1 MKKIVFTLAALT
13 VFTGCGATIGL
24 KPLTF
29 NPQIPTELA
38 NNWRVVEVAASST
51 PWRLASGT
59 YSVAMF
65 EQNQTWQAP
74 ATTTVS
80 VSYPYLTTSTPGAI
94 AFSTFTRDLIAK
106 EVAAFL
112 TDAPTTTDEIWSDAG
127 SDLAVSGEITA
138 NRPNLITLNL
148 AFSVYYA
155 GAAHPNTYFR
165 TINYDLTKHKNLTTA
180 DFFNNELAALSTLQ
194 KLIIPEIV
202 ANFNQELGDNEASY
216 IKANDE
222 WLVTGT
228 AASSTNYTHS
238 WLGPEGLTVRFE
250 PYQVAPYSFG
260 PPMVTVPTGQHEVKV
275 RLTQVKDGK
284 PQTLDL
290 TVAEAIGQ
298 LEKDPSWANLFK
310 SNQVAGAGV
319 NPAKPTGN
327 VATTLRG
334 ISSADYRKIRDQVI
348 RGN

>member
-1 MKKIVFTLAALT
+1 MKKIVFTLAAL
-13 VFTGCGATIGL
+13 VIFTGCGTTIDS

-38 NNWRVVEVAASST
+38 NNWRVVEVTTSST

-59 YSVAMF
+59 YSVVMF
-65 EQNQTWQAP
+65 EQDQTWQAP
-74 ATTTVS
+74 ATNTIN
-80 VSYPYLTTSTPGAI
+80 VSYPYLATSTPGAI
-94 AFSTFTRDLIAK
+94 TFNTFTRDLVAT

-112 TDAPTTTDEIWSDAG
+112 ADAPTTTDEIWSDAG
-127 SDLAVSGEITA
+127 SDLAVAGEITT

-148 AFSVYYA
+148 AFSTYYA

-165 TINYDLTKHKNLTTA
+165 TINYDLTKQKNLTTA

-202 ANFNQELGDNEASY
+202 AGFNQELGEDVGAY
-216 IKANDE
+216 VKTDDE
-222 WLVTGT
+222 WLLTGT

-260 PPMVTVPTGQHEVKV
+260 PPMVTVPYAKI
-275 RLTQVKDGK
+275 R
-284 PQTLDL
+284 
-290 TVAEAIGQ
+290 
-298 LEKDPSWANLFK
+298 SLFK
-310 SNQVAGAGV
+310 PGFLEQYGW
-319 NPAKPTGN
+319 
-327 VATTLRG
+327 
-334 ISSADYRKIRDQVI
+334 
-348 RGN
+348 